1 MGSTLLVIGIDEAGR
16 GPLIGDMFVAAVGL
30 HSNDLKVLEDAG
42 VDDSKKLSPLSRFK
56 LFNIIIGY
64 SRYIFIK
71 RFTPDVIDSNNIN
84 SLFIDA
90 LISVIKTAYA
100 LGFKPSVIYVDS
112 TSNREKIINCLQ
124 NVVRDGTTLVVE
136 YKADQKYIAV
146 AAASIIAKV
155 LRDSYISHLRG
166 IYGDFGS
173 GYPSDP
179 MTIKWVEDYLRSSN
193 TLPPI
198 VRKSWRTV
206 KRFRGSQKSLEDYI

>member
-42 VDDSKKLSPLSRFK
+42 VDDSKRLSPSLRFK

-90 LISVIKTAYA
+90 LISAIKTAYA
-100 LGFKPSVIYVDS
+100 LGFKPSIIYVDS

-124 NVVRDGTTLVVE
+124 NVVCDGTTLVVE

-179 MTIKWVEDYLRSSN
+179 TTIEWVEDYFRSSKA
-193 TLPPI
+193 LPPI

-206 KRFRGSQKSLEDYI
+206 KRFRGSQKSLEDYR

>member
-179 MTIKWVEDYLRSSN
+179 MTIKWVEDYFRSSN